1 MGGSAHLHIMNI
13 AYIGI
18 GKMGS
23 GIARNLL
30 RAGNPVVVFNRDRT
44 KAEALEK
51 DGATVAN
58 SPAEAAAHA
67 DVVMTMLSDD
77 AAVEQ
82 VVFGGAG
89 VISGLSENAIHI
101 SNSTISTAC
110 AKRLTQAHQ
119 QHGQGY
125 LSAPVFGRPEAAE
138 AKKLMVAVAGNP
150 SFVERI
156 RPLLDAIGRKTVVL
170 GTEPW
175 QANAVKLCGNFM
187 IASMLE
193 TFGEAFA
200 VIRKSGMDHRQF
212 FELMKDLF
220 ASPVYENYGGS
231 IAAEHYEPAGFALRL
246 GLKDTRLV
254 LQTADELAA
263 PMPFASILRDHFLSA
278 MANGQEELDWSSI
291 AKVSARNAG
300 LQ

>member
-1 MGGSAHLHIMNI
+1 MNI

-30 RAGNPVVVFNRDRT
+30 RAGNPVVVYNRDRA

-51 DGATVAN
+51 DGAKVAN
-58 SPAEAAAHA
+58 SPAEAAANA
-67 DVVMTMLSDD
+67 EVVMTMLSDD
-77 AAVEQ
+77 TAVEQ
-82 VVFGGAG
+82 VVFGDAG
-89 VISGLSENAIHI
+89 VISGLRQNAIHI

-119 QHGQGY
+119 QHEQGY
-125 LSAPVFGRPEAAE
+125 LSAPVFGRPEAAQ
-138 AKKLMVAVAGNP
+138 AKKLIIAVAGDP
-150 SFVERI
+150 SLVERV
-156 RPLLDAIGRKTVVL
+156 RPLLDAIGRKTIVL

-200 VIRKSGMDHRQF
+200 VIRKSGMDHQLF

-231 IAAEHYEPAGFALRL
+231 IAAERYEPAGFALRL

-254 LQTADELAA
+254 LQTAEELAA
-263 PMPFASILRDHFLSA
+263 PMPFASVLRDHFLSA
-278 MANGQEELDWSSI
+278 IANGQEELDWSSI

-300 LQ
+300 LP